1 MNKYISLLY
10 IRAIENVILSFIPF
24 SQVSLSIRMH
34 LLIHLPFQDS
44 SVHLNSPLIFLDRL
58 LHLHINPKNRKI
70 SAPTNVSQ
78 TFSMQNANFCPT
90 CNDVCLDHPTICTIC
105 GDTLVPPPVASR
117 NSNNTRHNRISFS
130 SPFIRSSDGGA
141 GLWED
146 VPAEAMDPQQAGLK
160 SNATNKQVLRR
171 IPRIELD
178 SQSAI
183 LHEAT
188 ISIEASGDED
198 GAPYKYEMDATIGE
212 FDPKPPYL
220 LSGPLYLA
228 NPIHGSSN
236 VSVIKPNHAK
246 ESYDFILYMERGG
259 DVTFA
264 EKAKYAKNT
273 GAKAV
278 LCANHVSIWPYIM
291 KDSKGIS
298 NQQSDPIPIVMVKRS
313 DGQIIK
319 SILHSGKQVQLTL
332 EAKKSYTSCII
343 CTDLFQVK
351 QVVLRLPLCGHVFH
365 EDCALQWLNKH
376 NTCPYCR
383 RELPAEDEEYEK
395 ERRRVGR
402 SHGGSHNDANEG
414 TVSSEDQWSDI
425 FG

>member
-1 MNKYISLLY
+1 M
-10 IRAIENVILSFIPF
+10 V
-24 SQVSLSIRMH
+24 
-34 LLIHLPFQDS
+34 
-44 SVHLNSPLIFLDRL
+44 
-58 LHLHINPKNRKI
+58 
-70 SAPTNVSQ
+70 
-78 TFSMQNANFCPT
+78 
-90 CNDVCLDHPTICTIC
+90 
-105 GDTLVPPPVASR
+105 
-117 NSNNTRHNRISFS
+117 SFS
-130 SPFIRSSDGGA
+130 SPFTRSLDA
-141 GLWED
+141 GSSIWED
-146 VPAEAMDPQQAGLK
+146 IPAEAMDPQQAGLK
-160 SNATNKQVLRR
+160 SNATNKEVLRR

-188 ISIEASGDED
+188 VYIESSGDVD
-198 GAPYKYEMDATIGE
+198 NGQYKFEMDATIGE

-220 LSGPLYLA
+220 FSGALYLT
-228 NPIHGSSN
+228 NPIHGSPH
-236 VSVIKPNHAK
+236 VSVVKPNNAK
-246 ESYDFILYMERGG
+246 ENNDFILYMERGG

-264 EKAKYAKNT
+264 EKAMYAKNA

-278 LCANHVSIWPYIM
+278 LCANHVPIWPYVM

-298 NQQSDPIPIVMVKRS
+298 RTQNDPIPIVMVKRS
-313 DGQIIK
+313 DGQMIK
-319 SILHSGKQVQLTL
+319 SMLHSGKQVQVTL
-332 EAKKSYTSCII
+332 EAKKSCTSCII
-343 CTDLFQVK
+343 CTDPFQVQ

-402 SHGGSHNDANEG
+402 SHGGSHNHINEG
-414 TVSSEDQWSDI
+414 AVGSEDQWSDI